1 MVGGCAVRGLCGGYE
16 GELGRGR
23 IGETGD
29 RRPHTTCA
37 CSKARM
43 HSATCERTRDFDP
56 RFFGVIAAPPPAECR
71 SRAQKSARACV
82 ACARAEE
89 AGRCLPNSLRRNAQD
104 GMSSRTQRFHVSL
117 FVCCLAFVCAR
128 KRLSS
133 SAAPSFCRSSVA
145 CWRYRT
151 REATDILAVCVVLN
165 LRDRFSAAPSLYRS
179 SVHARL
185 LLACLRG
192 RKGGGGGGWGGG
204 MPPSLPGVCVCAS
217 VRVCVFAQ
225 RLVCARDCPRSTQL
239 RARGCG
245 PCVCVRACVRARTS
259 LCMAVQNSPPSRL
272 PELSLSRICGGVSL
286 LLYGPEKIVPRH
298 RNISADV
305 CGYKRIPH
313 SRISGGTWLP
323 RHGPEKVV
331 PRV

>member
-192 RKGGGGGGWGGG
+192 RKGGGGGGGGG
-204 MPPSLPGVCVCAS
+204 NASILAGCVCLCVCAS
-217 VRVCVFAQ
+217 VCICPTARLCTRLPPQHATARTRMRTVC
-225 RLVCARDCPRSTQL
+225 VCAR
-239 RARGCG
+239 
-245 PCVCVRACVRARTS
+245 VRACADQLMHGRAE
-259 LCMAVQNSPPSRL
+259 LAAVEAPGVVAVQDLRRGIALTLWSR
-272 PELSLSRICGGVSL
+272 ENRAATQKYI
-286 LLYGPEKIVPRH
+286 R
-298 RNISADV
+298 
-305 CGYKRIPH
+305 
-313 SRISGGTWLP
+313 
-323 RHGPEKVV
+323 
-331 PRV
+331 

>member
-192 RKGGGGGGWGGG
+192 RKGGGGGGWGGECLH
-204 MPPSLPGVCVCAS
+204 PC
-217 VRVCVFAQ
+217 RVCVSV
-225 RLVCARDCPRSTQL
+225 RLCECVYLPNGSSVHATAPAARNCAHADADR
-239 RARGCG
+239 
-245 PCVCVRACVRARTS
+245 VCVRARACVRGPAYAWPCRTRRRRGS
-259 LCMAVQNSPPSRL
+259 RSCRCPGSAAGYRSYSMVQRKSCRDTEIYPL
-272 PELSLSRICGGVSL
+272 M
-286 LLYGPEKIVPRH
+286 
-298 RNISADV
+298 SADTS
-305 CGYKRIPH
+305 GYPTPG
-313 SRISGGTWLP
+313 SAAG
-323 RHGPEKVV
+323 HGCHAMVQRK
-331 PRV
+331 